1 MSNNFNEYNC
11 WDEWD
16 EVDYGDTWDEY
27 DNYTEWDED
36 DSPDHSDCYGYGVY
50 SECRVEDSYDDSD
63 IPPYVPGKQRL
74 LDIATSHFQ
83 VDNYIFTYVIFDKST
98 NVMIAVTNQEE
109 AFAKVT
115 PVSAVE
121 EINGEYYVD
130 SAASVT
136 FTEMERSIDRLR
148 KKYSAAAEEDIQF
161 ISANKGTRVIYK
173 GVYSFTYANQVI
185 CNSMAYA
192 PLGATEYRHDYI
204 KVQDLIEEETG
215 AGYTVDYNPQTKETF
230 ARSKQGD
237 LYYVSVAQ
245 DAVFCDD
252 ERYVYSSFDVQIQ
265 KLCTVSEWIMIH
277 YNVAQAD
284 ISVYSDRIVF
294 TEEGG
299 KTYKILVNDLPDYIV
314 YDYDNYIPAD
324 ATIEA
329 VLDYKDVQGVP
340 KNYYRVIAQIKSL
353 TGLDATQD
361 ENNFIILCGKSF
373 YIPNAVR
380 FNGWI
385 YAERKDVI
393 SALESNFVDIDNY
406 FRSCGFYYGTDD
418 NGHSYSASQYKAK
431 SMWLLSK
438 QLNITNRI
446 RVNDTSGGNY
456 FNLTTSTK
464 NIEEAVES
472 VFGKSA
478 SYLGAIAI
486 ESNTVKSYIEDKLYI
501 RKERLSSNSTNLF
514 INGKPYAI
522 STLQTSFNS
531 STYYDKTKLLS
542 AVKNL
547 TPTIS
552 ITKVETILNNGENY
566 AYIAGNQAKI
576 TFTTSC
582 LDHVAIGVQTDS
594 ETKWFHNTAPS
605 SSMSMTVNLYKE
617 GKCTLKVRGRTTI
630 DPADVGLTS
639 IPHSKD
645 CEQTQVI
652 TVLHSIPNNMVYIIP
667 YAQKQ
672 GCTVTDNNSN
682 VVVKYQ
688 HRFYSNPETCTYYK
702 SLSGEQAYK
711 RQVSYTASGLYMNK
725 ETFRMDMDLDIIN
738 DSHNDRDW
746 YLEKRIW
753 RLWSQG
759 KVASFSREQ
768 IDANGKKY
776 FNVTMN
782 GITRTIYKEPAD
794 NAFYAPLYKNTTR
807 STIRL
812 VNNHLVMPES
822 LMYLLFSD
830 LSDIE
835 TYILNHYKITN
846 PSKNLKGQLN
856 AMTLYD
862 KKLNIDCITL
872 DKKGDEVQLM
882 ATEDNTSYINH
893 ATVNDINSGMI
904 EYRNRE
910 LKNVFDSLS
919 KKRQELFHYN
929 PVTNTVDFDGF
940 EVDIPTLTLYPINK
954 SNPTQ
959 DDYKSYLFAS
969 ESDIQKIDT
978 YRRIVV
984 YGAGMGG
991 VCAAYKAAQYA
1002 WSLEGFDNF
1011 EIMLINPVPVPKL
1024 GGIGTV
1030 GGQNLW
1036 DTRAWHSKF
1045 PYRGSLANVMSF
1057 DNSKGQ
1063 ITEDR
1068 YGTDDKAQ
1076 SLRELLTPYNVKI
1089 YDQYDIAVNQLDVPV
1104 PVKQD
1109 ENGNILSLT
1118 IKRISRNDHGV
1129 IQYYGE
1135 SQTING
1141 DIFIDASEDGKLTKL
1156 TAHDSNGNPAYTRGR
1171 YDYPADIL
1179 EPVEGAEDKAKM
1191 PAVTLMFK
1199 IAATK
1204 IVPVEYEDP
1213 GPNGHC
1219 ERKFS
1224 DNTNSI
1230 CTLFNCGN
1238 GMFEGDKYSPF
1249 YIHPE
1254 TNVNIDNKM
1263 KKFNNTLANTRLMI
1277 KPTNSVWDGGTQTIA
1292 GKYDWWMNSLI
1303 IFGVDGSLHNRDN
1316 SNYEE
1321 VNDEDLLSDEI
1332 LCDAS
1337 HILSSDDAWRL
1348 ARAFLN
1354 REKAKADA
1362 GQESLLDVYKSLG
1375 YIDAEF
1381 VTDEKGVVTGDI
1393 LYVRETIHAVKDVEK
1408 IANGTENTN
1417 YEVTMRH
1424 CHYSY
1429 LDDEEY
1435 NTNKN
1440 QSIGLIYYNSDIH
1453 PFMQSNYIDND
1464 NYISGYQSY
1473 RHIRKDM
1480 GEELADGS
1488 PIDPAYIPYSAL
1500 TTKYVPNM
1508 LIPGYAVNASSFA
1521 WSEIRVLPNLCV
1533 LGDAAGIAAVTCL
1546 LSGDSAYGL
1555 KDINGVREVLKK
1567 YYAILDTDELN

>member
-130 SAASVT
+130 SATSVT

-245 DAVFCDD
+245 DAVFCND

-464 NIEEAVES
+464 NIEKAVES

-846 PSKNLKGQLN
+846 PSENLKGQLN

-940 EVDIPTLTLYPINK
+940 EVDIPSLTLYPINK
-954 SNPTQ
+954 STPTL
-959 DDYKSYLFAS
+959 DDYKAALFAT
-969 ESDIQKIDT
+969 EADIKKVDT

-991 VCAAYKAAQYA
+991 VCAAYKAYQYA
-1002 WSLEGFDNF
+1002 CTTGFENF
-1011 EIMLINPVPVPKL
+1011 EIMLINPVPVPEL

-1030 GGQNLW
+1030 GGQNFW
-1036 DTRAWHSKF
+1036 DVRHYIEVGRF
-1045 PYRGSLANVMSF
+1045 PYRGSVANVMPY
-1057 DNSKGQ
+1057 DGGLIPEK
-1063 ITEDR
+1063 DR
-1068 YGTDDKAQ
+1068 YNTKTKAIDLENLIYDKEKNLGVNIKHQ
-1076 SLRELLTPYNVKI
+1076 MDISDVEQDIDGIIKSITICKI
-1089 YDQYDIAVNQLDVPV
+1089 YRDLPSGI
-1104 PVKQD
+1104 
-1109 ENGNILSLT
+1109 
-1118 IKRISRNDHGV
+1118 IKFSDAEKDKEIIS
-1129 IQYYGE
+1129 
-1135 SQTING
+1135 G
-1141 DIFIDASEDGKLTKL
+1141 DIFIDASEDGKLSRITTNAT
-1156 TAHDSNGNPAYTRGR
+1156 TAGR
-1171 YDYPADIL
+1171 FDYPTHCLDNSELGQNIDAAHK
-1179 EPVEGAEDKAKM
+1179 GRQ
-1191 PAVTLMFK
+1191 PAATLMFK
-1199 IAATK
+1199 LKGIKPSIELNTA
-1204 IVPVEYEDP
+1204 
-1213 GPNGHC
+1213 
-1219 ERKFS
+1219 
-1224 DNTNSI
+1224 DNTYGVYEWDDNPSDDNKDEHDHHAWQFTGGDDTFYNSGRFSAENPSEMY
-1230 CTLFNCGN
+1230 LFNEE
-1238 GMFEGDKYSPF
+1238 FGDKYLLKSLNAAQDGPDSDEWW
-1249 YIHPE
+1249 I
-1254 TNVNIDNKM
+1254 NGLLI
-1263 KKFNNTLANTRLMI
+1263 FN
-1277 KPTNSVWDGGTQTIA
+1277 
-1292 GKYDWWMNSLI
+1292 
-1303 IFGVDGSLHNRDN
+1303 VDGSAHERDKNTGFYPNIRDDYENTDEAWINSRKFLEDN
-1316 SNYEE
+1316 SERLLMVYRQLPGFENADFVWEKDA
-1321 VNDEDLLSDEI
+1321 NDQ
-1332 LCDAS
+1332 S
-1337 HILSSDDAWRL
+1337 HIT
-1348 ARAFLN
+1348 
-1354 REKAKADA
+1354 
-1362 GQESLLDVYKSLG
+1362 V
-1375 YIDAEF
+1375 
-1381 VTDEKGVVTGDI
+1381 GDI
-1393 LYVRETIHAVKDVEK
+1393 LYIRETVHTSQDRESIGNE
-1408 IANGTENTN
+1408 TENNN
-1417 YEVTMRH
+1417 YAVTQHH
-1424 CHYSY
+1424 CHYAAHP
-1429 LDDEEY
+1429 DEKD
-1435 NTNKN
+1435 NPNN
-1440 QSIGLIYYNSDIH
+1440 RQSIGFNFYESDIH
-1453 PFMQSNYIDND
+1453 PFKKDDYIDEND
-1464 NYISGYQSY
+1464 SKKYICGHLSYQK
-1473 RHIRKDM
+1473 IRKDM
-1480 GEELADGS
+1480 NDPNYPLDKNS
-1488 PIDPAYIPYSAL
+1488 PTAPAFIPYSAL
-1500 TTKYVPNM
+1500 ITKYVKNL
-1508 LIPGYAVNASSFA
+1508 LIPGYAVSASSFA
-1521 WSEIRVLPNLCV
+1521 WSEMRVLPNQCV

-1546 LSGDSAYGL
+1546 LSGRTPFEL
-1555 KDINGVREVLKK
+1555 N
-1567 YYAILDTDELN
+1567 DTDENGKYIYIQDMHNIFDKYYIIYKDEDL

>member
-161 ISANKGTRVIYK
+161 ISENKGTRVIYK

-329 VLDYKDVQGVP
+329 VLDYKDVQSVP

-846 PSKNLKGQLN
+846 PSENLKGQLN

-940 EVDIPTLTLYPINK
+940 EVDIPSLTLYPINK
-954 SNPTQ
+954 STPTL
-959 DDYKSYLFAS
+959 DDYKAALFAT
-969 ESDIQKIDT
+969 EADIKKVDT
-978 YRRIVV
+978 YRRI
-984 YGAGMGG
+984 
-991 VCAAYKAAQYA
+991 
-1002 WSLEGFDNF
+1002 
-1011 EIMLINPVPVPKL
+1011 PV
-1024 GGIGTV
+1024 
-1030 GGQNLW
+1030 
-1036 DTRAWHSKF
+1036 
-1045 PYRGSLANVMSF
+1045 
-1057 DNSKGQ
+1057 
-1063 ITEDR
+1063 
-1068 YGTDDKAQ
+1068 
-1076 SLRELLTPYNVKI
+1076 
-1089 YDQYDIAVNQLDVPV
+1089 DI
-1104 PVKQD
+1104 
-1109 ENGNILSLT
+1109 
-1118 IKRISRNDHGV
+1118 
-1129 IQYYGE
+1129 
-1135 SQTING
+1135 
-1141 DIFIDASEDGKLTKL
+1141 
-1156 TAHDSNGNPAYTRGR
+1156 
-1171 YDYPADIL
+1171 
-1179 EPVEGAEDKAKM
+1179 
-1191 PAVTLMFK
+1191 
-1199 IAATK
+1199 
-1204 IVPVEYEDP
+1204 
-1213 GPNGHC
+1213 
-1219 ERKFS
+1219 
-1224 DNTNSI
+1224 
-1230 CTLFNCGN
+1230 
-1238 GMFEGDKYSPF
+1238 
-1249 YIHPE
+1249 
-1254 TNVNIDNKM
+1254 
-1263 KKFNNTLANTRLMI
+1263 
-1277 KPTNSVWDGGTQTIA
+1277 
-1292 GKYDWWMNSLI
+1292 
-1303 IFGVDGSLHNRDN
+1303 
-1316 SNYEE
+1316 
-1321 VNDEDLLSDEI
+1321 
-1332 LCDAS
+1332 S
-1337 HILSSDDAWRL
+1337 HILG
-1348 ARAFLN
+1348 N
-1354 REKAKADA
+1354 
-1362 GQESLLDVYKSLG
+1362 
-1375 YIDAEF
+1375 
-1381 VTDEKGVVTGDI
+1381 
-1393 LYVRETIHAVKDVEK
+1393 
-1408 IANGTENTN
+1408 
-1417 YEVTMRH
+1417 
-1424 CHYSY
+1424 
-1429 LDDEEY
+1429 
-1435 NTNKN
+1435 
-1440 QSIGLIYYNSDIH
+1440 LITVI
-1453 PFMQSNYIDND
+1453 F
-1464 NYISGYQSY
+1464 
-1473 RHIRKDM
+1473 
-1480 GEELADGS
+1480 
-1488 PIDPAYIPYSAL
+1488 
-1500 TTKYVPNM
+1500 
-1508 LIPGYAVNASSFA
+1508 
-1521 WSEIRVLPNLCV
+1521 
-1533 LGDAAGIAAVTCL
+1533 
-1546 LSGDSAYGL
+1546 
-1555 KDINGVREVLKK
+1555 
-1567 YYAILDTDELN
+1567 

>member
-161 ISANKGTRVIYK
+161 ISENKGTRVIYK

-329 VLDYKDVQGVP
+329 VLDYKDVQSVP

-672 GCTVTDNNSN
+672 GCTVTDNNYN

-688 HRFYSNPETCTYYK
+688 HRFYSGPETCTYYK

-822 LMYLLFSD
+822 LMYILFSD

-910 LKNVFDSLS
+910 LKNVFDNLS

-940 EVDIPTLTLYPINK
+940 EVDIPSLTLYTKEN
-954 SNPTQ
+954 NLTQ

-969 ESDIQKIDT
+969 ESDIKKIDT

-1024 GGIGTV
+1024 GGISTV
-1030 GGQNLW
+1030 GGQNFW
-1036 DTRAWHSKF
+1036 DTRKWDAKRKF
-1045 PYRGSLANVMSF
+1045 PYKGSLVDVMGF
-1057 DNSKGQ
+1057 DNSTEEIK
-1063 ITEDR
+1063 EDR
-1068 YGTDDKAQ
+1068 YNVDKKAEFLK
-1076 SLRELLTPYNVKI
+1076 SLLTKYNVKI
-1089 YDQYDIAVNQLDVPV
+1089 YEQHDISGPI
-1104 PVKQD
+1104 KQD
-1109 ENGNILSLT
+1109 TGGNILS
-1118 IKRISRNDHGV
+1118 IRIRKIERATNNIV
-1129 IQYYGE
+1129 QYVGE
-1135 SQTING
+1135 SITISG

-1156 TAHDSNGNPAYTRGR
+1156 TAHDANGKVAYTKGR
-1171 YDYPADIL
+1171 YDYPADTL
-1179 EPVEGAEDKAKM
+1179 NRLPKDKPDYGDFDEGTEEGARM

-1199 IAATK
+1199 LKCTDT
-1204 IVPVEYEDP
+1204 VPIEALSMVDV
-1213 GPNGHC
+1213 GNGVYDC
-1219 ERKFS
+1219 G
-1224 DNTNSI
+1224 N
-1230 CTLFNCGN
+1230 TLFNDSNYKMYQFNKKYEKTRIMLKPINSAWN
-1238 GMFEGDKYSPF
+1238 GGIPDSDGKTEWWL
-1249 YIHPE
+1249 
-1254 TNVNIDNKM
+1254 
-1263 KKFNNTLANTRLMI
+1263 NTLL
-1277 KPTNSVWDGGTQTIA
+1277 
-1292 GKYDWWMNSLI
+1292 
-1303 IFGVDGSLHNRDN
+1303 IFGVDGSLHNRDDH
-1316 SNYEE
+1316 NYTP
-1321 VNDEDLLSDEI
+1321 VPDDELLSDKI
-1332 LCDAS
+1332 LNDENRL
-1337 HILSSDDAWRL
+1337 LSSDDAWKL
-1348 ARAFLN
+1348 GRAFLAAHAS
-1354 REKAKADA
+1354 EIL
-1362 GQESLLDVYKSLG
+1362 EVYEELG
-1375 YIDAEF
+1375 YTNAEF
-1381 VTDEKGVVTGDI
+1381 VTDNDDAIVTGDI
-1393 LYVRETIHAVKDVEK
+1393 LYVRETIHAVKDANL
-1408 IANGTENTN
+1408 IANGTENDN
-1417 YEVTMRH
+1417 YEVSARH

-1429 LDDEEY
+1429 LDDEQDST
-1435 NTNKN
+1435 TNPE
-1440 QSIGLIYYNSDIH
+1440 SIGLIYYWSDIH
-1453 PFMQSNYIDND
+1453 PYMKSEYKNDDGDYIH
-1464 NYISGYQSY
+1464 GTESY
-1473 RHIRKDM
+1473 KNIRRDM
-1480 GEELADGS
+1480 VEELKDDS
-1488 PIDPAYIPYSAL
+1488 PIEPTYIPYSAL
-1500 TTKYVPNM
+1500 TTQYVPNM

-1521 WSEIRVLPNLCV
+1521 WSEMRVFPNLCV

-1555 KDINGVREVLKK
+1555 KDISGVREILKR
-1567 YYAILDTDELN
+1567 YNAIIDKKDI

>member
-148 KKYSAAAEEDIQF
+148 KKYSTAAEEDIQF

-245 DAVFCDD
+245 DAVFCND

-393 SALESNFVDIDNY
+393 SALESNFVDTDNY

-822 LMYLLFSD
+822 LMYILFSD

-940 EVDIPTLTLYPINK
+940 EVDIPSLTLYPINK
-954 SNPTQ
+954 STPTL
-959 DDYKSYLFAS
+959 DDYKAALFAT
-969 ESDIQKIDT
+969 EADIKKVDT

-991 VCAAYKAAQYA
+991 VCAAYKAYQYA
-1002 WSLEGFDNF
+1002 CTTGFENF
-1011 EIMLINPVPVPKL
+1011 EIILINPVPVPEL

-1030 GGQNLW
+1030 GGQNFW
-1036 DTRAWHSKF
+1036 DVRHYIDMGRF
-1045 PYRGSLANVMSF
+1045 PYRGSVANVMPY
-1057 DNSKGQ
+1057 DGGLIPEK
-1063 ITEDR
+1063 DR
-1068 YGTDDKAQ
+1068 YNTKTKAIDLENLIYDKEKNLGVNIKHQ
-1076 SLRELLTPYNVKI
+1076 MDISDVEQDIDGIIKSITICKI
-1089 YDQYDIAVNQLDVPV
+1089 YRDLPSGI
-1104 PVKQD
+1104 
-1109 ENGNILSLT
+1109 
-1118 IKRISRNDHGV
+1118 IKFSGAEKDKEIIS
-1129 IQYYGE
+1129 
-1135 SQTING
+1135 G
-1141 DIFIDASEDGKLTKL
+1141 DIFIDASEDGKLSRITTNAT
-1156 TAHDSNGNPAYTRGR
+1156 TAGR
-1171 YDYPADIL
+1171 FDYPTHCLDNSELGQNIDAAHK
-1179 EPVEGAEDKAKM
+1179 GRQ
-1191 PAVTLMFK
+1191 PAATLMFK
-1199 IAATK
+1199 LKGIKPSIELNT
-1204 IVPVEYEDP
+1204 
-1213 GPNGHC
+1213 G
-1219 ERKFS
+1219 
-1224 DNTNSI
+1224 DNTYGVYEWDDNPSDDNKDEHDHHAWQF
-1230 CTLFNCGN
+1230 TGGDDTFYNRGRFSAENPSEMYLFNEE
-1238 GMFEGDKYSPF
+1238 FGDKYLLKSLNAAQDGPDSDEWW
-1249 YIHPE
+1249 I
-1254 TNVNIDNKM
+1254 NGLLI
-1263 KKFNNTLANTRLMI
+1263 FN
-1277 KPTNSVWDGGTQTIA
+1277 
-1292 GKYDWWMNSLI
+1292 
-1303 IFGVDGSLHNRDN
+1303 VDGSAHERDKNTGFYPNIRDDYENTDEAWINSRKFLEDN
-1316 SNYEE
+1316 SERLLMVYRQLPGFENADFVGEKDA
-1321 VNDEDLLSDEI
+1321 NDQ
-1332 LCDAS
+1332 S
-1337 HILSSDDAWRL
+1337 HIA
-1348 ARAFLN
+1348 
-1354 REKAKADA
+1354 
-1362 GQESLLDVYKSLG
+1362 V
-1375 YIDAEF
+1375 
-1381 VTDEKGVVTGDI
+1381 GDI
-1393 LYVRETIHAVKDVEK
+1393 LYIRETVHTSQDRESIGNE
-1408 IANGTENTN
+1408 TENNN
-1417 YEVTMRH
+1417 YAVTQHH
-1424 CHYSY
+1424 CHYAAHP
-1429 LDDEEY
+1429 DEKD
-1435 NTNKN
+1435 NPNN
-1440 QSIGLIYYNSDIH
+1440 RQSIGFNFYGSDIH
-1453 PFMQSNYIDND
+1453 PFKKDDYIDEND
-1464 NYISGYQSY
+1464 SKKYICGHLSYQI
-1473 RHIRKDM
+1473 IRKDM
-1480 GEELADGS
+1480 NDPNYPLDINS
-1488 PIDPAYIPYSAL
+1488 PTAPAFIPYSAL
-1500 TTKYVPNM
+1500 ITKYVKNL
-1508 LIPGYAVNASSFA
+1508 LIPGYAVSASSFA
-1521 WSEIRVLPNLCV
+1521 WSEMRVLPNQCV

-1546 LSGDSAYGL
+1546 LSGRTPFEL
-1555 KDINGVREVLKK
+1555 N
-1567 YYAILDTDELN
+1567 DTDENGKYIYIQDMHNIFDKYYIIYKDEDL